1 MTNEEIK
8 EKLTQLVATE
18 RRITNEILDLICAA
32 MEKRSFLEFGFP
44 NIFLW
49 LTEGLGYSAGA
60 AHRRIEAARMIRSA
74 PEVKEKL
81 LNGDLNLTTVSKVQA
96 AIRAQ
101 SRIAPVSKEDRS
113 RALAAVEHKTLPETE
128 KVLVELF
135 PAAKSEIHRERRTTV
150 DENTTRLALNLPNEV
165 LEKIARAKEVLS
177 HRFPSAT
184 DAEIIAY
191 ALEFL
196 LDKKDVLRQKV
207 ARPESQLGVR
217 RALIQSAEARC
228 SYQDPRTGHRCA
240 SRFQIQVDHIR
251 PRALGGMDE
260 KANFRTLCRQH
271 NLYEAD
277 RILGQGVTE
286 RYRRRP

>member
-8 EKLTQLVATE
+8 EKLTQLVASE

-32 MEKRSFLEFGFP
+32 MEKRSFLEFGFS
-44 NIFLW
+44 NIFIW

-81 LNGDLNLTTVSKVQA
+81 VKGDLNLTTVSKVQT

-135 PAAKSEIHRERRTTV
+135 PAVKSAIQQDKRTTV
-150 DENTTRLALNLPNEV
+150 DETTTRLALNLPNET
-165 LEKIARAKEVLS
+165 LEKLARAKEVLS
-177 HRFPSAT
+177 HKLPNAT

-191 ALEFL
+191 ALEFFL
-196 LDKKDVLRQKV
+196 EKKDVLRKKIS
-207 ARPESQLGVR
+207 RPDSQMGER
-217 RALIQSAEARC
+217 KELIQRAEARC
-228 SYQDPRTGHRCA
+228 SYHDPRTGRRC
-240 SRFQIQVDHIR
+240 SSKYQIQIDHIK
-251 PRALGGMDE
+251 PRSLGGKDE
-260 KANFRTLCRQH
+260 KSNFRALCRQH
-271 NLYEAD
+271 NLYEAE
-277 RILGQGVTE
+277 RILGAGVTE